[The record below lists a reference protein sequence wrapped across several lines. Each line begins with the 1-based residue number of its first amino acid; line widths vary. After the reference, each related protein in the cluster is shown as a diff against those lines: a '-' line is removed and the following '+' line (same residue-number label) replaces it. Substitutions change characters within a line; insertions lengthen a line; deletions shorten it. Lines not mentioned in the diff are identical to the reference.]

1 MANTPV
7 NIRILQRKLYLR
19 SKLNSELRFYS
30 LYDKLS
36 RLDILEEAY
45 RRCKTNKGGA
55 GIDGITFIYLE
66 QQKKVVALLKEIQT
80 QLQQKNYR
88 PSPVKRVEI
97 LKDNGKTRKLG
108 IPIISDRIV
117 QMAMTIVMQPVYEP
131 HLHEHSYG
139 YRPCRS
145 AQQAVKVIEMSLK
158 QGYQHVLDA
167 DLSAYFDTIPHAKLM
182 TKIERRISDSSFL
195 SLLKSFIKAPIS
207 IETVNGKWR
216 IEASR
221 CGTPQGGVISPL
233 LANIYLNDFCLKIHE
248 KTPCKIV
255 TYADDFVVLHKQ
267 TYTQEQLDW
276 IAQQLSDE
284 GLKLNQSK
292 THCVDMGKLM
302 NEFDFLGFNFQRIT
316 GLIKGTSYIKIQASK
331 KSQTKLKN
339 KLRDIVKHRTSNT
352 LGVQIN
358 KVNQVLRGW
367 KHYFAGIGYPRGVFF
382 RINGVVVNRFYRWY
396 RRLSQRRSKYLSRG
410 AYEKLRQ
417 AGLEYLPT
425 TR

>member
-45 RRCKTNKGGA
+45 RRCKANKGGA
-55 GIDGITFIYLE
+55 GIDGITFSYLE

-182 TKIERRISDSSFL
+182 AKVERRISDSSFL

-207 IETVNGKWR
+207 VETVNRKWR

-276 IAQQLSDE
+276 ITQQLSDE

-316 GLIKGTSYIKIQASK
+316 GLIKGTS
-331 KSQTKLKN
+331 
-339 KLRDIVKHRTSNT
+339 
-352 LGVQIN
+352 
-358 KVNQVLRGW
+358 
-367 KHYFAGIGYPRGVFF
+367 
-382 RINGVVVNRFYRWY
+382 
-396 RRLSQRRSKYLSRG
+396 
-410 AYEKLRQ
+410 
-417 AGLEYLPT
+417 
-425 TR
+425 